1 MNLRKTIFATATT
14 AIAALAITTGAAVSD
29 EVTLR
34 GVSCFPIGS
43 PPSRAYEKYVK
54 EVNERGKGIVQ
65 IDNIGGAPAI
75 GSPFT
80 LTQKMSRGAYDIA
93 GCPETYFGNVV
104 PEVPVLRLT
113 AKTTAQLREN
123 GGLDYL
129 QKLFH
134 AKNLHYVARNASFG
148 KFFLWSNKKLE
159 EPDLTGLNLR
169 VAANYTAFFKSL
181 GATVQTSSLPQIYT
195 LMENNTVQGFGW
207 PAAAFV
213 PPWAKVTKYQVK
225 PGFYNAPLHLLAN
238 LKSWE
243 ALNDEQRKLL
253 NTIGLEFEV
262 SSEIGNPT
270 LAGILEAGEKSRAE
284 AGMEIIEFT
293 GEKRDAWLKAAD
305 NAGWNEVLDGGSE
318 HAEALVKLFRN

>member
-1 MNLRKTIFATATT
+1 MTIRKTIFAIAAT
-14 AIAALAITTGAAVSD
+14 AIVAFAFTTGAAVSD

-65 IDNIGGAPAI
+65 IETIGGAPAV

-93 GCPETYFGNVV
+93 SCPETYFGNVV
-104 PEVPVLRLT
+104 PEVPVLRLS

-129 QKLFH
+129 QDLFH
-134 AKNLHYVARNASFG
+134 KKNLHYIARHASFG
-148 KFFLWSNKKLE
+148 KFFLWSNKKLD

-169 VAANYTAFFKSL
+169 VAANYTAFFKSM

-225 PGFYNAPLHLLAN
+225 PGFYNSPLHMLAN
-238 LKSWE
+238 LKTWE
-243 ALNDEQRKLL
+243 SLSDEQRKLL
-253 NTIGLEFEV
+253 SAIGMEFEAG
-262 SSEIGNPT
+262 SEIGNPT
-270 LAGILEAGEKSRAE
+270 LAGILDAGEKSRAA

-293 GEKRDAWLKAAD
+293 GKKREAWLDAAD
-305 NAGWNEVLDGGSE
+305 AAGWNEVLEQGSE
-318 HAEALVKLFRN
+318 HAKALVKLFKD

>member
-1 MNLRKTIFATATT
+1 MNLRNTLFATTT
-14 AIAALAITTGAAVSD
+14 GAVTVIAMASGAAVSA

-43 PPSRAYEKYVK
+43 PPSRAYEGFVK
-54 EVNERGKGIVQ
+54 EVNTRGKGVLKIE
-65 IDNIGGAPAI
+65 NIGGAPAI

-113 AKTTAQLREN
+113 TKTTAQLREN

-134 AKNLHYVARNASFG
+134 EKNIHYIARHTSFG
-148 KFFLWSNKKLE
+148 KFFLWTNKKLDK
-159 EPDLTGLNLR
+159 PDLTGLNLR

-181 GATVQTSSLPQIYT
+181 GSTVQTSSLPQIYT

-225 PGFYNAPLHLLAN
+225 PGFYNAPLHMLAN
-238 LKSWE
+238 LKTWKS
-243 ALNDEQRKLL
+243 LNDEQRKLL
-253 NTIGLEFEV
+253 STIGMEFEAQ
-262 SSEIGNPT
+262 SEIGNPK
-270 LAGILEAGEKSRAE
+270 LAGILAAGEKSRAK

-305 NAGWNEVLDGGSE
+305 TAGWNEVIEGGSE
-318 HAEALVKLFRN
+318 HIAALVKLFRN